1 MFLKF
6 STIEE
11 AEKARVAQQKLLPT
25 NHIICPPIPVYDGTF
40 AIEKLTEND
49 FGGELV
55 ESIEPPVEEGIE

>member
-25 NHIICPPIPVYDGTF
+25 NHIICPPISTWDGKF
-40 AIEKLTEND
+40 AIPKDIEFESN
-49 FGGELV
+49 GELV
-55 ESIEPPVEEGIE
+55 ESIEPLVEEI